1 MEETKASPVNTL
13 PGSDDVT
20 REVLPNG
27 ITVLV
32 RSNFNNPS
40 VVINGYL
47 NTGAIFDPDDK
58 LGLAD
63 FTAAMLMRGTQK
75 RSFNQIFEVLESSG
89 ASLGFGGN
97 IHTTSFSGKALIED
111 LPMLLELL
119 YELLQSPV
127 FPETYVEK
135 MRAQLLTGL
144 AMRVQDT
151 SEMASLTFDELIF
164 AGHPYSRPEDGYPET
179 IARITRDD
187 LAAFHKK
194 HYGPNGMVLSIVGA
208 VEPRRAI
215 DLVNQWMSSWV
226 NPDQPSQPELPV
238 LAPLAKTL
246 KKKFVIKGKIQ
257 SDIVI
262 GGSAPLRKSDDYMP
276 VSLGNNILGQ
286 FGMYGRIGDVVRERS
301 GLAYYAYTRLNSG
314 TGPGT
319 WEVSAGVNPVNVE
332 KTIALVKKE
341 IKRFITEPVLEEELK
356 DSQANYIGRLPL
368 SMESNSGVASALVS
382 LERYQLGLDY
392 YRNYASLVKA
402 VTPEQI
408 LVTVQKYLDPGKL
421 AIAVAGP

>member
-1 MEETKASPVNTL
+1 MEETKTTPTNTL
-13 PGSDDVT
+13 PGADDVI

-27 ITVLV
+27 IIVLV

-58 LGLAD
+58 LGLSD
-63 FTAAMLMRGTQK
+63 FTASMLMRGTEQ
-75 RSFNQIFEVLESSG
+75 RSFNQIFEILESSG
-89 ASLGFGGN
+89 ASLGFGSN
-97 IHTTSFSGKALIED
+97 VHTTSFSGKSLIED
-111 LPMLLELL
+111 LPMILELL
-119 YELLQSPV
+119 HELLSSPI

-144 AMRVQDT
+144 AMRAQDT
-151 SEMASLTFDELIF
+151 AEMASLTFDKMIF

-187 LAAFHKK
+187 IANFHKK
-194 HYGPNGMVLSIVGA
+194 HYGPQGMVLSIVGA
-208 VEPRRAI
+208 IESNRAI
-215 DLVNQWMSSWV
+215 DLVKQRMSSWT
-226 NPDQPSQPELPV
+226 NPGQPRQPDLPV
-238 LAPLAKTL
+238 LAAL
-246 KKKFVIKGKIQ
+246 KKTVKNKFVISGKSQ

-314 TGPGT
+314 TGPGS

-341 IKRFITEPVLEEELK
+341 IKRFITEPVLEEELR

-392 YRNYASLVKA
+392 YRNYASLVRS

-408 LVTVQKYLDPGKL
+408 LTTVRKYLDPVKL
-421 AIAVAGP
+421 AVAIAGP

>member
-1 MEETKASPVNTL
+1 MEETKTSPVNTL

-75 RSFNQIFEVLESSG
+75 RTFIQIFEVLESSG

-111 LPMLLELL
+111 LPMLLEML
-119 YELLQSPV
+119 YELLHSPV

-144 AMRVQDT
+144 AMRAQDT
-151 SEMASLTFDELIF
+151 AEMASLTFDELIF

-179 IARITRDD
+179 IGRITRDD
-187 LAAFHKK
+187 LVKFHKK

-208 VEPRRAI
+208 VEPHRAI
-215 DLVNQWMSSWV
+215 DLVKQFMSTWV
-226 NPDQPSQPELPV
+226 NPDQPSQPELPF
-238 LAPLAKTL
+238 LAPLAKTV

-319 WEVSAGVNPVNVE
+319 WEASAGVNPVNVE

-341 IKRFITEPVLEEELK
+341 IKRFITEPVLEDELK

-408 LVTVQKYLDPGKL
+408 LITVQKYLDPGKL

>member
-1 MEETKASPVNTL
+1 MEETKTSPVNTL

-75 RSFNQIFEVLESSG
+75 RTFNQIFEVLESSG

-215 DLVNQWMSSWV
+215 DLVNQWISSWV

-332 KTIALVKKE
+332 KTIALVKK
-341 IKRFITEPVLEEELK
+341 
-356 DSQANYIGRLPL
+356 DQAIHHRTGAGRRV
-368 SMESNSGVASALVS
+368 EG
-382 LERYQLGLDY
+382 Q
-392 YRNYASLVKA
+392 
-402 VTPEQI
+402 
-408 LVTVQKYLDPGKL
+408 PGKL
-421 AIAVAGP
+421 YRQIAAFNGIELRRGIRPGQPGKVPVGIGLLPELRQPGQSRHP

>member
-1 MEETKASPVNTL
+1 MEETKTSPVNTL

-75 RSFNQIFEVLESSG
+75 RTFNQIFEVLESSG

>member
-1 MEETKASPVNTL
+1 
-13 PGSDDVT
+13 
-20 REVLPNG
+20 
-27 ITVLV
+27 
-32 RSNFNNPS
+32 
-40 VVINGYL
+40 
-47 NTGAIFDPDDK
+47 
-58 LGLAD
+58 
-63 FTAAMLMRGTQK
+63 
-75 RSFNQIFEVLESSG
+75 
-89 ASLGFGGN
+89 
-97 IHTTSFSGKALIED
+97 
-111 LPMLLELL
+111 MLLELL

-151 SEMASLTFDELIF
+151 AEMASLTFDELIF

-226 NPDQPSQPELPV
+226 NPDQPPQPELPV